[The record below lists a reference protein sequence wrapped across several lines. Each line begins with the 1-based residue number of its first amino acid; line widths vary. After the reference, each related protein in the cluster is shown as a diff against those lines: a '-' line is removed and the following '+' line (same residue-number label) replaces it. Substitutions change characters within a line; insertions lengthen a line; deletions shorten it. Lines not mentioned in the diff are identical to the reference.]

1 MRRLIIKFKSEVL
14 NLKDNKVTYTKDN
27 GEILKLSPGN
37 ESIDIHLNSM
47 EDFPEIIGYFNLD
60 EIESISFK

>member
-27 GEILKLSPGN
+27 EKFIKLSPGN